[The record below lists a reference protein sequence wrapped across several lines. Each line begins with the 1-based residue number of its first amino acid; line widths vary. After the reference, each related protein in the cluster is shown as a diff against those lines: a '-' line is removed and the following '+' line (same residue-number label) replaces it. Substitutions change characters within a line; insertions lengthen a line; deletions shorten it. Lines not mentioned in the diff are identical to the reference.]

1 MKIFKQFFS
10 SLIIL
15 LLIFSCS
22 LPRVYEVVVSQ
33 GNLIDEDMM
42 EKLEVGMTESQVK
55 YVLGSPL
62 IIDTF
67 APNRWD
73 YYTSVTQGNKKFTE
87 KKITLYF
94 LECKFRLLNL
104 IHIKEGRLDLRQ
116 CHENLLHQNLYL
128 IHFLFFLLNLRI
140 SFGQFYKLRLV
151 LA

>member
-22 LPRVYEVVVSQ
+22 LLRVYEVVVSQ

-42 EKLEVGMTESQVK
+42 EKLEIGMTESQVK

-62 IIDTF
+62 IADTF
-67 APNRWD
+67 TPNRWD

-94 LECKFRLLNL
+94 EDKKLVSWKGEEPALLN
-104 IHIKEGRLDLRQ
+104 
-116 CHENLLHQNLYL
+116 
-128 IHFLFFLLNLRI
+128 
-140 SFGQFYKLRLV
+140 
-151 LA
+151 

>member
-1 MKIFKQFFS
+1 MKVFKQFLS

-22 LPRVYEVVVSQ
+22 LPRVYEVVISQ

-62 IIDTF
+62 IADTF
-67 APNRWD
+67 TPNRWD

-94 LECKFRLLNL
+94 EDKKLVSWEGEEPALLN
-104 IHIKEGRLDLRQ
+104 
-116 CHENLLHQNLYL
+116 
-128 IHFLFFLLNLRI
+128 
-140 SFGQFYKLRLV
+140 
-151 LA
+151 

>member
-42 EKLEVGMTESQVK
+42 EKLEIGMTESQVK

-62 IIDTF
+62 ISDTF
-67 APNRWD
+67 TPNRWD

-94 LECKFRLLNL
+94 EDKKLVSWKEEELALLN
-104 IHIKEGRLDLRQ
+104 
-116 CHENLLHQNLYL
+116 
-128 IHFLFFLLNLRI
+128 
-140 SFGQFYKLRLV
+140 
-151 LA
+151 

>member
-62 IIDTF
+62 IADTF
-67 APNRWD
+67 TPNRWD

-94 LECKFRLLNL
+94 EDKKLVSRKEEEPALLN
-104 IHIKEGRLDLRQ
+104 
-116 CHENLLHQNLYL
+116 
-128 IHFLFFLLNLRI
+128 
-140 SFGQFYKLRLV
+140 
-151 LA
+151 

>member
-1 MKIFKQFFS
+1 MKFFKQFFS

-62 IIDTF
+62 ITDTLLLIDGT
-67 APNRWD
+67 
-73 YYTSVTQGNKKFTE
+73 
-87 KKITLYF
+87 ITL
-94 LECKFRLLNL
+94 LLRKE
-104 IHIKEGRLDLRQ
+104 IK
-116 CHENLLHQNLYL
+116 NLLRRKL
-128 IHFLFFLLNLRI
+128 LFILKTRSLLVGKEKSRHC
-140 SFGQFYKLRLV
+140 
-151 LA
+151 

>member
-33 GNLIDEDMM
+33 GNLTDEDMM

-62 IIDTF
+62 IADTF
-67 APNRWD
+67 TPNRWD

-94 LECKFRLLNL
+94 EDKKLVSWEGEEPALLN
-104 IHIKEGRLDLRQ
+104 
-116 CHENLLHQNLYL
+116 
-128 IHFLFFLLNLRI
+128 
-140 SFGQFYKLRLV
+140 
-151 LA
+151 

>member
-42 EKLEVGMTESQVK
+42 EKLEIGMTESQVK

-62 IIDTF
+62 IADTF
-67 APNRWD
+67 TPNRWD

-94 LECKFRLLNL
+94 EDKKLVSWEGEEPALLN
-104 IHIKEGRLDLRQ
+104 
-116 CHENLLHQNLYL
+116 
-128 IHFLFFLLNLRI
+128 
-140 SFGQFYKLRLV
+140 
-151 LA
+151 

>member
-1 MKIFKQFFS
+1 MKILKQFFS

-22 LPRVYEVVVSQ
+22 LPRVYEVVISQ

-62 IIDTF
+62 IADTF
-67 APNRWD
+67 TPNRWD

-94 LECKFRLLNL
+94 EDKKLVSWEGEEPALLN
-104 IHIKEGRLDLRQ
+104 
-116 CHENLLHQNLYL
+116 
-128 IHFLFFLLNLRI
+128 
-140 SFGQFYKLRLV
+140 
-151 LA
+151 

>member
-1 MKIFKQFFS
+1 MKILKQFFS

-62 IIDTF
+62 IADTF
-67 APNRWD
+67 TPNRWD

-94 LECKFRLLNL
+94 EDKKLVSWEGEEPALLN
-104 IHIKEGRLDLRQ
+104 
-116 CHENLLHQNLYL
+116 
-128 IHFLFFLLNLRI
+128 
-140 SFGQFYKLRLV
+140 
-151 LA
+151 

>member
-22 LPRVYEVVVSQ
+22 LPRVYEVVISQ

-42 EKLEVGMTESQVK
+42 EKLEIGMTESQVK

-62 IIDTF
+62 ISDTF
-67 APNRWD
+67 TPNRWD

-94 LECKFRLLNL
+94 EDKKLVSWEGEEPALLN
-104 IHIKEGRLDLRQ
+104 
-116 CHENLLHQNLYL
+116 
-128 IHFLFFLLNLRI
+128 
-140 SFGQFYKLRLV
+140 
-151 LA
+151 

>member
-42 EKLEVGMTESQVK
+42 EKLEIGMTESQVK

-62 IIDTF
+62 ISDTF
-67 APNRWD
+67 TPNRWD

-94 LECKFRLLNL
+94 EDKKLVSWKEKEPAVLN
-104 IHIKEGRLDLRQ
+104 
-116 CHENLLHQNLYL
+116 
-128 IHFLFFLLNLRI
+128 
-140 SFGQFYKLRLV
+140 
-151 LA
+151 

>member
-62 IIDTF
+62 IADTF
-67 APNRWD
+67 TPNRWD

-94 LECKFRLLNL
+94 EDKKLVSWKEEELAVLN
-104 IHIKEGRLDLRQ
+104 
-116 CHENLLHQNLYL
+116 
-128 IHFLFFLLNLRI
+128 
-140 SFGQFYKLRLV
+140 
-151 LA
+151 

>member
-42 EKLEVGMTESQVK
+42 EKLEIGMTESQVK

-62 IIDTF
+62 ITDTF
-67 APNRWD
+67 TPNRWD

-94 LECKFRLLNL
+94 EDKKLVSWKEEELAVLN
-104 IHIKEGRLDLRQ
+104 
-116 CHENLLHQNLYL
+116 
-128 IHFLFFLLNLRI
+128 
-140 SFGQFYKLRLV
+140 
-151 LA
+151 

>member
-1 MKIFKQFFS
+1 MKFFKQFFS

-62 IIDTF
+62 IADTF
-67 APNRWD
+67 TPNRWD

-94 LECKFRLLNL
+94 EDKKLVSWKGEEPALLN
-104 IHIKEGRLDLRQ
+104 
-116 CHENLLHQNLYL
+116 
-128 IHFLFFLLNLRI
+128 
-140 SFGQFYKLRLV
+140 
-151 LA
+151 

>member
-42 EKLEVGMTESQVK
+42 EKLEIGMTESQVK

-62 IIDTF
+62 ISDTF
-67 APNRWD
+67 TPNRWD

-94 LECKFRLLNL
+94 EDKKLVSWKGEEPALLN
-104 IHIKEGRLDLRQ
+104 
-116 CHENLLHQNLYL
+116 
-128 IHFLFFLLNLRI
+128 
-140 SFGQFYKLRLV
+140 
-151 LA
+151 